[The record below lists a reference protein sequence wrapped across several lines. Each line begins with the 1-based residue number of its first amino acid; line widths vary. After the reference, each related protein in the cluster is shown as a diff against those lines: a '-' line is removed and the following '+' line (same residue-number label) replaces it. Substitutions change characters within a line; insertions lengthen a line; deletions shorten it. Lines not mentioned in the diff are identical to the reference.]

1 MLNNIGIKQP
11 KDRLHATEKCS
22 YEATN
27 HKILRH
33 DVRLLTSK
41 GGRKIRCARLGF
53 FRFRLRGV

>member
-41 GGRKIRCARLGF
+41 GGGKYGARGLVSSGSA
-53 FRFRLRGV
+53 